1 MAIQKFKFGQE
12 ITSSKLNEIVTF
24 VNNLE
29 GFLQSSQYWN
39 ENVDSKIA
47 VFQTQLN
54 NIVNQVKGLLDSSES
69 FETLLTAFIDLKAKY
84 ESLVTQNIQVL
95 LSNIFNPTNVTV
107 NSGGFFVING
117 ITTNVQ
123 LTTLVGPQGANGQ
136 NGADGATGPSGKTIL
151 TGTTNPDNNNGV
163 NGDLY
168 FNRNNFNFHIKE
180 NSVWVLVGNLKGPQ
194 GSRGLQGYSAQILFR
209 YQTDVGLPYLTQPP
223 ASNLIKFLE
232 YKVIYSNESNE
243 QIELKPWIRIQVR
256 NDRFFP
262 VLSSGTQGQLFLN
275 WSSDETTWSE
285 NPQGVNIR
293 GDRGIDG
300 INGTNGTNGTSVSI
314 KGSFASHTNLPT
326 SGAILGDGYLIAGFL
341 WVYTAGT
348 TTGTPPA
355 VGSIVNGFLNV
366 GLIRGPVGPSPTIQA
381 EVVATLNPA
390 ESASVVVDPISGV
403 EGGYRLNFSIPRGAT
418 GTRGSLIFSVATPE
432 DLPTQASWNSITLL
446 VNDLFIVVSTGEIRR
461 LVAITPTWD
470 LALVFTAAASV
481 HTHGNI
487 TNAGAIGS
495 TAGQVVVTGTNG
507 VLTIQ
512 TRSGIDSRSTFEP
525 SSHTHGNITNGGA
538 IGTTADLVAVTT
550 TSGVLT
556 TASRSGIDSRSTF
569 TPSAHGHPI
578 SAITDLQTSLDGK
591 APVSHG
597 HPISAITNLQTSLDG
612 KAASSHTH
620 AISDVTDL
628 QTTLNSKATPSDITT
643 AINNLVASAPGALN
657 TLDELAAALGDDA
670 NYAATI
676 TTALAG
682 KAASSHSHT
691 SSDLPANT
699 VIGTTYPGS
708 YAPTDGSILYR
719 SVYGWST
726 TTTPSVAGLAASS
739 HTHTI
744 NNVTYPELMSST
756 PVTANA
762 GSSAIITLNTTLN
775 LNLNPKIKI
784 YWKTTGRW
792 GYHCSEFLLESESYQ
807 KYVSGSYYNWNL
819 DNSPA
824 RMEFYTVNFTFSSNA
839 SSSSLVDRITIQNG
853 KRWFLDGSTVNQDDI
868 SDVQITVLSV
878 TRAAG

>member
-84 ESLVTQNIQVL
+84 ESLVTQNIQIL
-95 LSNIFNPTNVTV
+95 LENIFNPTNVTV

-136 NGADGATGPSGKTIL
+136 DGADGATGASGKTIL

-163 NGDLY
+163 DGDLY

-180 NSVWVLVGNLKGPQ
+180 NSVWVLVGTLKGPQ
-194 GSRGLQGYSAQILFR
+194 GNTGPQGGSAQILFR

-232 YKVIYSNESNE
+232 YKVIYSNETNQ
-243 QIELKPWIRIQVR
+243 QIEIKPWIRIQVR

-262 VLSSGTQGQLFLN
+262 VLTSGTEGQLFLN
-275 WSSDETTWSE
+275 WSSNETTWSE

-293 GDRGIDG
+293 GGRGIDG

-314 KGSFASHTNLPT
+314 KGNFASHTNLPT
-326 SGAILGDGYLIAGFL
+326 SGAILGDGYLINGFL

-355 VGSIVNGFLNV
+355 VLSVVNGFLNV
-366 GLIRGPVGPSPTIQA
+366 GEIQGPPGPAPIIQA
-381 EVVATLNPA
+381 DVVETLNPA
-390 ESASVVVDPISGV
+390 EEASVAVEPISGV
-403 EGGYRLNFSIPRGAT
+403 EGGYRLEFSIPKGDT

-446 VNDLFIVVSTGEIRR
+446 VNDLFIVASTGEIRR

-481 HTHGNI
+481 HTHSADNI
-487 TNAGAIGS
+487 
-495 TAGQVVVTGTNG
+495 
-507 VLTIQ
+507 
-512 TRSGIDSRSTFEP
+512 
-525 SSHTHGNITNGGA
+525 
-538 IGTTADLVAVTT
+538 
-550 TSGVLT
+550 TSGVLPVSRGGTSATT
-556 TASRSGIDSRSTF
+556 TADVRVNLSLNNVNNTSDLNKPISTATQTALNLKANLNAPTFTGTVSGITANMVGLGNVTNESKATMFSSPTF
-569 TPSAHGHPI
+569 TGTVSGVTASMVGLGNVTNESKATMFTSPAFTVTPTAPTATAGTNTTQIATTAFVSTAVANLINSAPGALDTLDELAAALGDDA
-578 SAITDLQTSLDGK
+578 SFASTVTNSL
-591 APVSHG
+591 A
-597 HPISAITNLQTSLDG
+597 G

-620 AISDVTDL
+620 AISDVTSL
-628 QTTLNSKATPSDITT
+628 QTSLDGKASTTHSHLITLFGSSPVTIS
-643 AINNLVASAPGALN
+643 N
-657 TLDELAAALGDDA
+657 TSPFT
-670 NYAATI
+670 TI
-676 TTALAG
+676 TLSGNVTAGDRLLIRWGPSISVQFWSETFLIATSG
-682 KAASSHSHT
+682 SDYYAVIEKRLDGIS
-691 SSDLPANT
+691 SSDT
-699 VIGTTYPGS
+699 V
-708 YAPTDGSILYR
+708 AIL
-719 SVYGWST
+719 SVQMG
-726 TTTPSVAGLAASS
+726 
-739 HTHTI
+739 THT
-744 NNVTYPELMSST
+744 T
-756 PVTANA
+756 
-762 GSSAIITLNTTLN
+762 
-775 LNLNPKIKI
+775 
-784 YWKTTGRW
+784 
-792 GYHCSEFLLESESYQ
+792 
-807 KYVSGSYYNWNL
+807 SGSYTGNQL
-819 DNSPA
+819 
-824 RMEFYTVNFTFSSNA
+824 TF
-839 SSSSLVDRITIQNG
+839 RNG
-853 KRWFLDGSTVNQDDI
+853 MFQSGSGTQTTQTMY
-868 SDVQITVLSV
+868 VQLIYKVVL
-878 TRAAG
+878 

>member
-84 ESLVTQNIQVL
+84 ESLVTENVQVIL
-95 LSNIFNPTNVTV
+95 ENIFNPTNVTV
-107 NSGGFFVING
+107 NSSGFFVING

-136 NGADGATGPSGKTIL
+136 NGADGATGANGKTIL

-163 NGDLY
+163 NGDIY

-180 NSVWVLVGNLKGPQ
+180 NSVWVLVGTLKGPQ
-194 GSRGLQGYSAQILFR
+194 GNTGPQGDSAQILFR

-232 YKVIYSNESNE
+232 YKVIYSNETNQ

-275 WSSDETTWSE
+275 WTSDETTWSE

-487 TNAGAIGS
+487 TNLGAIGI
-495 TAGQVVVTGTNG
+495 TADQVVVTGTNG
-507 VLTIQ
+507 VLTTQ
-512 TRSGIDSRSTFEP
+512 
-525 SSHTHGNITNGGA
+525 
-538 IGTTADLVAVTT
+538 
-550 TSGVLT
+550 
-556 TASRSGIDSRSTF
+556 SRSGIDSRSTF
-569 TPSAHGHPI
+569 TPSA
-578 SAITDLQTSLDGK
+578 
-591 APVSHG
+591 
-597 HPISAITNLQTSLDG
+597 
-612 KAASSHTH
+612 
-620 AISDVTDL
+620 
-628 QTTLNSKATPSDITT
+628 
-643 AINNLVASAPGALN
+643 
-657 TLDELAAALGDDA
+657 
-670 NYAATI
+670 
-676 TTALAG
+676 
-682 KAASSHSHT
+682 
-691 SSDLPANT
+691 
-699 VIGTTYPGS
+699 
-708 YAPTDGSILYR
+708 
-719 SVYGWST
+719 
-726 TTTPSVAGLAASS
+726 

-762 GSSAIITLNTTLN
+762 GSSATINLNTTLN

>member
-84 ESLVTQNIQVL
+84 ESLVTENVQVIL
-95 LSNIFNPTNVTV
+95 ENIFNPTNVTV
-107 NSGGFFVING
+107 NSSGFFVING

-136 NGADGATGPSGKTIL
+136 NGTDGATGASGKTIL

-180 NSVWVLVGNLKGPQ
+180 NSVWVLVGTLKGPQ
-194 GSRGLQGYSAQILFR
+194 GNTGPQGDSAQILFR

-232 YKVIYSNESNE
+232 YKVIYSNETNQ

-275 WSSDETTWSE
+275 WTSDETTWSE

-487 TNAGAIGS
+487 TNLGAIGI
-495 TAGQVVVTGTNG
+495 TADQVVVTGTNG
-507 VLTIQ
+507 VLTTQ
-512 TRSGIDSRSTFEP
+512 
-525 SSHTHGNITNGGA
+525 
-538 IGTTADLVAVTT
+538 
-550 TSGVLT
+550 
-556 TASRSGIDSRSTF
+556 SRSGIDSRSTF
-569 TPSAHGHPI
+569 TPSA
-578 SAITDLQTSLDGK
+578 
-591 APVSHG
+591 
-597 HPISAITNLQTSLDG
+597 
-612 KAASSHTH
+612 
-620 AISDVTDL
+620 
-628 QTTLNSKATPSDITT
+628 
-643 AINNLVASAPGALN
+643 
-657 TLDELAAALGDDA
+657 
-670 NYAATI
+670 
-676 TTALAG
+676 
-682 KAASSHSHT
+682 
-691 SSDLPANT
+691 
-699 VIGTTYPGS
+699 
-708 YAPTDGSILYR
+708 
-719 SVYGWST
+719 
-726 TTTPSVAGLAASS
+726 

-762 GSSAIITLNTTLN
+762 GSSATITLNTTLN